1 MVQKKMN
8 LPAQFL
14 ILKIVI
20 RKNLLS
26 ILFGLRKLKFI
37 DNISGLQLFQLMK
50 PVIFLII
57 SIIFTKNKLTH
68 LSRADIGQWEMFMFI
83 AGFLTFFWVT
93 GIIQSL
99 LPLYNRNKTYR
110 KLGENG
116 TTKSPEI
123 FNAFLLLCFFS
134 LLFFGLGHSLKNN
147 FSVFHFSGNVPYIN
161 LLLLYIL
168 LSSPVCLI
176 EYIYLLNNRSHRIIQ
191 YGLYTF
197 TAQLIFIVAPLLF
210 GKDIIWS
217 IYGLLA
223 ITVIRWV
230 WLIILLRRYTEM
242 KISVEFMKEHLYLG
256 LPLII
261 TTLISGS
268 AQYTD
273 GIIISAVYRD
283 PAKFAWFRYG
293 AKEFP
298 LVLMLANG
306 LSNAMLSEFST
317 RERMKESLA
326 KIRVKSKRLMNFLFP
341 VTMLIMLFSRWIYP
355 RMFNPDFDKSSGIFL
370 IYSLLIIPRLV
381 FPQTIIVGRKKTYI
395 TLIAAI
401 LELVVNI
408 PLSLLMIKWGYGLV
422 GVALSTFIVYTISKI
437 FLAGYL
443 WIRMHIKPSEYIPV
457 RLYAFYSLLTTI
469 LFILIDHRIINIH

>member
-1 MVQKKMN
+1 
-8 LPAQFL
+8 
-14 ILKIVI
+14 
-20 RKNLLS
+20 
-26 ILFGLRKLKFI
+26 
-37 DNISGLQLFQLMK
+37 MK

-57 SIIFTKNKLTH
+57 SIVFTHSHLT
-68 LSRADIGQWEMFMFI
+68 RAEIGQWEMFMFI
-83 AGFLTFFWVT
+83 SGLITFFWVT

-99 LPLYNRNKTYR
+99 LPLYHRNKTYR
-110 KLGENG
+110 KIGDDI
-116 TTKSPEI
+116 TAKSPEI

-134 LLFFGLGHSLKNN
+134 LLFFALGHSLKNN

-176 EYIYLLNNRSHRIIQ
+176 EYIYLLNNRSYRIFQ

-197 TAQLIFIVAPLLF
+197 AAQLFLIITPLLF

-223 ITVIRWV
+223 ITGIRWV
-230 WLIILLRRYTEM
+230 WLIVLLRRYSEM

-256 LPLII
+256 IPLIL
-261 TTLISGS
+261 TSLISGS

-273 GIIISAVYRD
+273 GVIISAVYRD
-283 PAKFAWFRYG
+283 PAMFAWFRYG

-306 LSNAMLSEFST
+306 LNNALLPEFST

-326 KIRVKSKRLMNFLFP
+326 KIRDKSKKLMNLLFP
-341 VTMLIMLFSRWIYP
+341 AAMIMMLFTRWIYP
-355 RMFNPDFDKSSGIFL
+355 RMFTPEFQKSADIFL
-370 IYSLLIIPRLV
+370 IYSLLIIPRLI
-381 FPQTIIVGRKKTYI
+381 FPQTIIVGRKKTHI
-395 TLIAAI
+395 SLIAAI
-401 LELVVNI
+401 LELALNI

-422 GVALSTFIVYTISKI
+422 GVALSTFIVYSIGKI
-437 FLAGYL
+437 FLVVYL
-443 WIRMHIKPSEYIPV
+443 WVKMNIRPSEYIPL
-457 RLYAFYSLLTTI
+457 RLYALYSVLI
-469 LFILIDHRIINIH
+469 SAIFILIDHRVIDIH